1 MARADS
7 DRDKRNSVD
16 GRRPEDIVSAR
27 WLCGLAIVA
36 SLAGADP
43 RIVSLRVEPGGRT
56 LQSAGAH
63 QRLLALARYEDGTE
77 SDLTERVHWTV
88 SNPAVAKNEPGG
100 MIYSIVDE
108 PVTNDAALDG
118 SYVQ

>member
-1 MARADS
+1 M
-7 DRDKRNSVD
+7 
-16 GRRPEDIVSAR
+16 SAR

-88 SNPAVAKNEPGG
+88 SNPAVAKIEPGG
-100 MIYSIVDE
+100 LLASIGDG
-108 PVTNDAALDG
+108 PVTIAAALDG
-118 SYVQ
+118 RRAQAQFEIRGAGVAPLP